1 MNSGREI
8 KFRIKSSSSIYK
20 VTKAMGAVA
29 AGRMRKSQEQTLRAR
44 PYIMRALEVL
54 ALLRLYGFRLEDNS
68 LIAHRPVKKIGVLLI
83 TPDRGLCGGLV
94 SGILKAASDF
104 REQEEKQGKKIS
116 FIVIGKKGAAFL
128 KRTNADIMAVFPD
141 KSYWKMLDA
150 SAIHKLVMSSF
161 LGGEFDSVVVIYSN
175 FISAV
180 KQKATVR
187 PILPLT
193 SENLQLLIESSRFD
207 KILKETSPSLQ
218 YKIEP
223 KADIVAKDLIPHLIK
238 MGIYYLML
246 ETKASEY
253 SARMLAMEN
262 ARKNAEDLIKD
273 LTLNFNKIRQAQI
286 TGQIA
291 EIVGGAAALEE

>member
-1 MNSGREI
+1 MSSGKEI
-8 KFRIKSSSSIYK
+8 KFRIKSSQSIYK

-44 PYIMRALEVL
+44 PYITRALEIL
-54 ALLRLYGFRLEDNS
+54 ALLRLYGFKMENNS
-68 LIAHRPVKKIGVLLI
+68 LIAERPVKKIGVLLI

-94 SGILKAASDF
+94 SNILKVASDF
-104 REQEEKQGKKIS
+104 REREEKNGKKVV

-128 KRTNADIMAVFPD
+128 KRSKADIMAVFSD
-141 KSYWKMLDA
+141 KAFWKMLDA
-150 SAIHKLVMSSF
+150 DAIHKLVMSSF
-161 LGGEFDSVVVIYSN
+161 LSGEFDSVFAIYSN
-175 FISAV
+175 FISPV
-180 KQKATVR
+180 KQTATVR
-187 PILPLT
+187 PLLPLT
-193 SENLQLLIESSRFD
+193 GKNLQLLIESSRFD
-207 KILKETSPSLQ
+207 KIIKETNPALQ

-223 KADIVAKDLIPHLIK
+223 RPDVVAKDLIPHLIK

-291 EIVGGAAALEE
+291 EIVGGATALED